1 MPSPINK
8 TLLKHL
14 AELSRIELTAR
25 EEERL
30 LKDLREI
37 LAHFEELQKLDTQDV
52 APMAGGGSLKNIF
65 REDEERPNKYAGAG
79 VESFPDN
86 EKGFLKIPPVFNND

>member
-8 TLLKHL
+8 KLLKHL
-14 AELSRIELTAR
+14 AELSRIELNPR

-37 LAHFEELQKLDTQDV
+37 LGHFEELQKLGTSEV
-52 APMAGGGSLKNIF
+52 KPMTGGTSLKNIF

-79 VESFPDN
+79 AEVFP
-86 EKGFLKIPPVFNND
+86 EKEGGFLKVPPVFDN